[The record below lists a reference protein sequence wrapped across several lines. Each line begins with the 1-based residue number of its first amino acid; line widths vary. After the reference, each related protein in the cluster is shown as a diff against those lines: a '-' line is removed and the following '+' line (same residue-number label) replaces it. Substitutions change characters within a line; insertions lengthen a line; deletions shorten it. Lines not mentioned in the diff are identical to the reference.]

1 MSDLLL
7 DETNTSNTGTNLMG
21 ESQDWRGNNY
31 VFPAKTRF
39 NGITKIRDIGAVDA
53 VRVEPR
59 VIEAASEVASD
70 ADDDVGAVHAV
81 SDRSAWA
88 LLRRPLF
95 RALWIASLTSSIGTW
110 MHEVGA
116 AWLMTSLTLSP
127 VMVALMQTAGS
138 LPIVL
143 LALPAG
149 AIADM
154 LDRRR
159 MLLFTQGWMLAS
171 AAALGVLTVLGATT
185 PWLLLILTFA
195 LGAGAAMNAPAWQA
209 TTSEAVPRAEL
220 PAAVALTGVGLNL
233 ARAVGPAV
241 GGIIVLATGAWAV
254 FLLNSASFLGMIVVL
269 SRWRRSIQ
277 PKQSPTRPV
286 LKTIREGIRYASQS
300 PTLRAVFVRTGV
312 FVPFASALW
321 ALLPLLARYE
331 LELNCLG
338 YGTLFGFLGVGSV
351 IGGMFLPKLRRHF
364 STDTLVAAAT
374 IMFASATA
382 ALAEVRHFGLLCL
395 ILMVGGM
402 AWITLMT
409 SFNVATQTAVPSSIR
424 ARALALY
431 LLIFHGGMAA
441 GSILWGAVTE
451 YTGVAVALFGAAGG
465 LLVSLVAIAW
475 YPFEEI
481 KQSASTPSTYRDRTA
496 ERTPRVS
503 TSAGPT
509 LATSN

>member
-1 MSDLLL
+1 MPDLSLA
-7 DETNTSNTGTNLMG
+7 ETTASRNGTELVG
-21 ESQDWRGNNY
+21 ESQNWGSNDY
-31 VFPAKTRF
+31 VFQAKTRLTS
-39 NGITKIRDIGAVDA
+39 NRVTGIGGIDAIGAVGVEGRGTEAADGFAADGDDA
-53 VRVEPR
+53 V
-59 VIEAASEVASD
+59 
-70 ADDDVGAVHAV
+70 AVQTV
-81 SDRSAWA
+81 SNRSAWA

-110 MHEVGA
+110 MHELGA

-127 VMVALMQTAGS
+127 VMVALMQTAAS

-143 LALPAG
+143 LVLPAG

-154 LDRRR
+154 IDRRR

-171 AAALGVLTVLGATT
+171 ATALGVLTVLGATT

-209 TTSEAVPRAEL
+209 TTSEAAPRAEL
-220 PAAVALTGVGLNL
+220 PAAVVLTGLGLNL

-241 GGIIVLATGAWAV
+241 GGVIVIATGAWAV
-254 FLLNSASFLGMIVVL
+254 FLLNAASFLGVIIVL
-269 SRWRRSIQ
+269 SRWRHTIQ
-277 PKQSPTRPV
+277 PKQSPSRPV
-286 LKTIREGIRYASQS
+286 LNTIGEVIRYASQTS
-300 PTLRAVFVRTGV
+300 ALRAVLVRTGV
-312 FVPFASALW
+312 VVPFASALW

-331 LELNCLG
+331 LELNCFG

-351 IGGMFLPKLRRHF
+351 IGAIFLPKLQSHF

-374 IMFASATA
+374 IMFAAAIA

-395 ILMVGGM
+395 ILMVAGM

-409 SFNVATQTAVPSSIR
+409 SFNLATQTAVPSWIR
-424 ARALALY
+424 GRALGLY

-441 GSILWGAVTE
+441 GSVLWGAVTQHA
-451 YTGVAVALFGAAGG
+451 GVAVALLGAAGG

-475 YPFEEI
+475 YPV
-481 KQSASTPSTYRDRTA
+481 Q
-496 ERTPRVS
+496 
-503 TSAGPT
+503 G
-509 LATSN
+509 N